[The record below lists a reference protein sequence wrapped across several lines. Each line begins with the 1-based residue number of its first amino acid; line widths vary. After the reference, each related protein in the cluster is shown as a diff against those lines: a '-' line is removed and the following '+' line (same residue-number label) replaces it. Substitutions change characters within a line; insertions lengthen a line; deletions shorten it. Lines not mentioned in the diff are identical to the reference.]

1 MKILQILPALNQGG
15 VEYYILENSRFINE
29 YADSYVISAGGR
41 LVPELLK
48 NGSKH
53 FELPI
58 EKKNLKSLF
67 QVGKIVKIIE
77 EVHPDIIHIHSRLQ
91 AWLIYFALK
100 KLSYRPKV
108 VTTAHSFNSISRYSR
123 QILRADK
130 VIAVS
135 QFLKD
140 YLAKN
145 YPQEAV
151 DKIEVITQGIDDTK
165 FNRTVVPSTKIQE
178 KIKSFGINIETDK
191 ILLLPGRIT
200 RFKGIPALIDLMY
213 KLKQDGLHNVKALIV
228 GEYNSRN
235 QNFYNEMQEKISKL
249 SLTDTIFWFG
259 TCDDMPS
266 IYTMADISFSL
277 TSKPESYGRTVLE
290 SLACGTP
297 MIGYNYGG
305 VQENLEKY
313 FPLGAITPNDPT
325 ALYNAVITLLS
336 TEPEDREIPAID
348 DNILS
353 AQKKLQDLYESLLR

>member
-15 VEYYILENSRFINE
+15 VEYYIIENSRFINE

-91 AWLIYFALK
+91 AWLIRFALK
-100 KLSYRPKV
+100 KLSYRPKI
-108 VTTAHSFNSISRYSR
+108 VTTAHSYNSISRYTQ

-130 VIAVS
+130 VISVS

-140 YLAKN
+140 YLSQA
-145 YPQEAV
+145 YPQEDFTKV
-151 DKIEVITQGIDDTK
+151 EVITQGIDDTK
-165 FNRTVVPSTKIQE
+165 FHRNIVPSVQIQE
-178 KIKSFGINIETDK
+178 KVKSLGINLETDK
-191 ILLLPGRIT
+191 LLLLPGRIT

-213 KLKQDGLHNVKALIV
+213 QLKKDGHHNIKALIV
-228 GEYNSRN
+228 GEFNHRN
-235 QNFYNEMQEKISKL
+235 KDFYNEMQKKICEL

-313 FPLGAITPNDPT
+313 FPLGAITPNDPA
-325 ALYNAVITLLS
+325 ALYNAVIKLLN
-336 TEPEDREIPAID
+336 TEPENKQIPAID

>member
-41 LVPELLK
+41 LVPELIK

-67 QVGKIVKIIE
+67 QVKKIVDIIE
-77 EVHPDIIHIHSRLQ
+77 DVRPDIIHIHSRLQ

-100 KLSYRPKV
+100 KLSYRPKI

-130 VIAVS
+130 VISVS
-135 QFLKD
+135 QFLKN
-140 YLAKN
+140 YLSQA
-145 YPQEAV
+145 YPQENM
-151 DKIEVITQGIDDTK
+151 DKVEVITQGIDDSK
-165 FNRTVVPSTKIQE
+165 YNRNVVPSVEIQE
-178 KIKSFGINIETDK
+178 KLKKLGINPETDR

-200 RFKGIPALIDLMY
+200 RFKGISTLIDLMY
-213 KLKQDGLHNVKALIV
+213 KIKQDGLHNVKALIV
-228 GEYNSRN
+228 GEYNQRN
-235 QNFYNEMQEKISKL
+235 QGFYDEMKKKIDEL
-249 SLTDTIFWFG
+249 SLNDTVFWFG

-266 IYTMADISFSL
+266 IYTIADISLSL
-277 TSKPESYGRTVLE
+277 TAKPESYGRTVLE

-297 MIGYNYGG
+297 MIGFNYGG

-325 ALYNAVITLLS
+325 ELYNSVIKLLN
-336 TEPEDREIPAID
+336 TEPENKQIPVID